1 MTNFLI
7 TKRRDIFS
15 YLCSQKKEKETSSIM
30 SILIIRFS
38 SISNVSMIIPL
49 LDSLV
54 RNHQEKKFVVT
65 SRFFLAPLFESLPN
79 VRFAPADIRNKH
91 KGIGGVFRLFK
102 ELKKNHT
109 INTIIDLQND
119 WRSCFLR
126 ILFGLSGIKVYS
138 ISTNKKEEWKLL
150 LQKNKKKKPLK
161 SLFDRYQKT
170 LTKAHLHTDNQFKS
184 LKLNQT
190 ETIKKIETIYGKK
203 QEKWIGI
210 APFAQTKGKL
220 LPLKKTK
227 EVIDFFDKK
236 GNYKI
241 FLFGAGEVENEI
253 LIDWASIFKNVYAVH
268 TSLLLGEELELIK
281 QLDVM
286 LSMDSANMH
295 LASLVNTPV
304 VSVWGATHYFAGNLG
319 WKQSKD
325 NIIDVDLPCRP
336 CSING
341 TNHCKKNNFECLQM
355 IDTKVIIQKI
365 LEILK

>member
-119 WRSCFLR
+119 WRSCLLR

-150 LQKNKKKKPLK
+150 LQKNKMNCHKHKK
-161 SLFDRYQKT
+161 
-170 LTKAHLHTDNQFKS
+170 
-184 LKLNQT
+184 
-190 ETIKKIETIYGKK
+190 
-203 QEKWIGI
+203 
-210 APFAQTKGKL
+210 
-220 LPLKKTK
+220 
-227 EVIDFFDKK
+227 
-236 GNYKI
+236 
-241 FLFGAGEVENEI
+241 
-253 LIDWASIFKNVYAVH
+253 
-268 TSLLLGEELELIK
+268 
-281 QLDVM
+281 
-286 LSMDSANMH
+286 
-295 LASLVNTPV
+295 
-304 VSVWGATHYFAGNLG
+304 
-319 WKQSKD
+319 
-325 NIIDVDLPCRP
+325 
-336 CSING
+336 
-341 TNHCKKNNFECLQM
+341 
-355 IDTKVIIQKI
+355 
-365 LEILK
+365 